1 MALAESERHRT
12 VRSTLTR
19 ADLAR
24 DSSNEQDAIPLYE
37 KVAEEASA
45 LLVDVIPRLAAC
57 YGATDRAA
65 DFTRYLQQLLDG
77 DGDNVAAVAMAAVRN
92 TEINDPVAME
102 ALRRFI
108 AADATLAGLIDVEHL
123 ERADETERLEILD
136 RVRRTL
142 KNVVSRTPGYRCEQC
157 GYASLILHW
166 QCPGCRSWETVKP
179 GNRINLVSTP

>member
-1 MALAESERHRT
+1 
-12 VRSTLTR
+12 
-19 ADLAR
+19 
-24 DSSNEQDAIPLYE
+24 
-37 KVAEEASA
+37 
-45 LLVDVIPRLAAC
+45 
-57 YGATDRAA
+57 
-65 DFTRYLQQLLDG
+65 LQQLLDG

-108 AADATLAGLIDVEHL
+108 AADATLAGLIDAEHL

-179 GNRINLVSTP
+179 GNRINLVSAA